1 MALTLP
7 DVLAAEAKAGDVWA
21 LDELVRFHH
30 RGLAMLANRF
40 GSVAQSMTF
49 DDLWQEAAIAMI
61 ELLPSWQPGAGA
73 SFSSYFFSYVPHRIR
88 RRMDYADLPVRLPA
102 YAGVKGRR
110 AYRDKGEA
118 TLPFSVC
125 LYKPSIEHG
134 GDSGDMIDEVEA
146 TSTCVDYEQRD
157 QIRFAMSLVERLP
170 KREAAVVR
178 LVTLG
183 DQTCEQVASQ
193 WGVSRQCIHAL
204 HSRAVKRLQ
213 AMAKRMGAV

>member
-21 LDELVRFHH
+21 LDELLRFHQ
-30 RGLAMLANRF
+30 RALEMFANRF

-49 DDLWQEAAIAMI
+49 DDLRQEAVMAMI

-73 SFSSYFFSYVPHRIR
+73 SFSSYFFSYAPHRIR
-88 RRMDYADLPVRLPA
+88 RRMDYADLPVRVSA
-102 YAGVKGRR
+102 SAGVKQRR
-110 AYRDKGEA
+110 AYRNTGLA
-118 TLPFSVC
+118 TMPLAVG
-125 LYKPSIEHG
+125 LHKPSLD
-134 GDSGDMIDEVEA
+134 GDEDLLDEVEA
-146 TSTCVDYEQRD
+146 TSTSIDYEKRSEV
-157 QIRFAMSLVERLP
+157 RFAMSLVERLP

-178 LVTLG
+178 MMTLG
-183 DQTCEQVASQ
+183 ELTGEQVAKQ